1 MECAVKNQSRHSIA
15 CYRTDGIRV
24 LAVALCVLALTQA
37 RLIGQVATDTDL
49 VISTDRPS
57 IANSS
62 AVVPKGVFQV
72 ENGFLITD
80 TQGHTILDL
89 PETALRFGLLD
100 KTELRFSVPDYFHS
114 ISGSMIS
121 GFGDSAIG
129 VKQQITPLPANLS
142 LSVIFFLSLPT
153 GADAISSHGY
163 DPGLQFPWSYQL
175 SKNWTVMGQVA
186 FYWPTVVRS
195 RNFTRET
202 TFAFDRQLTKPWDAF
217 IEYAGDFPKN
227 GGSRQLL
234 HLGSSYKLAPHHQ
247 LDFQVAA
254 GLSRAAPDRFVGFGY
269 SFLFYKAK

>member
-1 MECAVKNQSRHSIA
+1 LKKKLQLSIA
-15 CYRTDGIRV
+15 RLRAHSV
-24 LAVALCVLALTQA
+24 RAFVFALTALALTPT
-37 RLIGQVATDTDL
+37 RLIGQIATDTDF

-89 PETALRFGLLD
+89 PETALRFGLFD

-114 ISGSMIS
+114 ISGSAVS
-121 GFGDSAIG
+121 GFGDSTIG
-129 VKQQITPLPANLS
+129 VKQQIAPLPPNLS

-153 GADAISSHGY
+153 GANTISSHGY

-186 FYWPTVVRS
+186 FYWPTVAGS

-254 GLSRAAPDRFVGFGY
+254 GLSRSAPDRFVGFGY